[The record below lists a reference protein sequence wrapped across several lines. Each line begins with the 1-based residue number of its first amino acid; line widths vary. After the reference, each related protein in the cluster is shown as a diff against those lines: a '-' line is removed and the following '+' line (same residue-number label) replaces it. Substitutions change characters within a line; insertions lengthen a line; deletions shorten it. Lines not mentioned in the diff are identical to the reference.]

1 MILNNSCSNIF
12 NINLKGADIMNN
24 KLNKQ
29 FVKVPSRKLNK
40 IANRTVDI
48 DSRVAMN
55 ELLKN
60 PKLIKTLQ
68 KLSLV

>member
-48 DSRVAMN
+48 DSRAAMN

>member
-1 MILNNSCSNIF
+1 MILNNSCSNILS
-12 NINLKGADIMNN
+12 INLKGADIMNN

>member
-1 MILNNSCSNIF
+1 
-12 NINLKGADIMNN
+12 MNN

-40 IANRTVDI
+40 IANGTVDI